1 LSYFTCDPAV
11 GADTVELFNA
21 LTGYARQD
29 TYRKLL
35 VAPRSMRSQLLARIA
50 REIERHRQ
58 HGDGYLAFKMNA
70 LVDKGCIQALY
81 RASQAGVK
89 VDLQV
94 RGICC
99 LRPGVPGV
107 SEHITVTSIVGRFLE
122 HTRIYYFR
130 NGGQDEVLLG
140 SADLMPRNL
149 DRRVEMLFPVED
161 PCLRQTI
168 LHDILDLH
176 LQDNTQARR
185 LVSDGTYEHL
195 GPASGAPALNT
206 QEWLLQHWN
215 NRGKGDANHTQ
226 H

>member
-1 LSYFTCDPAV
+1 
-11 GADTVELFNA
+11 
-21 LTGYARQD
+21 
-29 TYRKLL
+29 
-35 VAPRSMRSQLLARIA
+35 
-50 REIERHRQ
+50 
-58 HGDGYLAFKMNA
+58 MNA

-122 HTRIYYFR
+122 HTRIYYFH
-130 NGGQDEVLLG
+130 NGGQGEVLLG

-149 DRRVEMLFPVED
+149 DRRVEMLFPVAD

-168 LHDILDLH
+168 LHDILGLH
-176 LQDNTQARR
+176 LQDTAPARR
-185 LVSDGTYEHL
+185 LLPDGTYERL
-195 GPASGAPALNT
+195 RPTSGVLALNT
-206 QEWLLQHWN
+206 QAWLLQHWN
-215 NRGKGDANHTQ
+215 NPGEGDTNQTGKDIRYDHSA
-226 H
+226 